1 MSYLPYEVEP
11 VSPVD
16 EEPFADWYS
25 VLDAV
30 HREQRPGEPGWT
42 LTERRARAASTD
54 GGYDRRQWLVR
65 DDAGRPAGG
74 AALQLALRDNLGLA
88 EAELWVLPAARGRGV
103 GTALADVVEQ
113 TSRAAGRAVVAVFV
127 VHPGGADE
135 RPGDVFARRR
145 GYRVVQREA
154 RRRLDVGRALPRL
167 AALEE
172 QAAAAAEG
180 YELVG
185 WVSRTPAELLADRAA
200 LGTAISADAPRGDS
214 AYTTEQWDIARVLA
228 RDEELAR
235 MDRTY
240 VATAARHRAS
250 GRLVALTE
258 LAVPN
263 TVPELAWQWDTV
275 VLRAHR
281 GHRLGLLVKAA
292 NLRRLRE
299 VVPAARQVMTYNDQ
313 SNQHMIAVNER
324 LGFEVVDAEWRWEL
338 ALG

>member
-1 MSYLPYEVEP
+1 MSYLPYVVEP
-11 VSPVD
+11 VAPAD
-16 EEPFADWYS
+16 ERAFAQWYS

-42 LTERRARAASTD
+42 LTERRARAASAD

-65 DDAGRPAGG
+65 DRDGRPVGA
-74 AALQLALRDNLGLA
+74 AALQLSLRDNPGLA
-88 EAELWVLPAARGRGV
+88 EAELWVLPGARRRGV
-103 GTALADVVEQ
+103 GSALADVVEE
-113 TSRAAGRAVVAVFV
+113 TSRAAGREVVAAFV

-135 RPGDVFARRR
+135 GPGDVFARRR
-145 GYRVVQREA
+145 GYRVVQREV
-154 RRRLDVGRALPRL
+154 RRGLDVERALPGL
-167 AALEE
+167 AALEHRAAQ
-172 QAAAAAEG
+172 QAAS
-180 YELVG
+180 YELVS
-185 WVSRTPAELLADRAA
+185 WVSRTPEELLADRAA

-214 AYTTEQWDIARVLA
+214 AYTTEHWDVARVLA

-240 VATAARHRAS
+240 VATAARHRES

-263 TVPELAWQWDTV
+263 SVPELAWQWDTV

-292 NLRRLRE
+292 NLRLLRE
-299 VVPAARQVMTYNDQ
+299 VVPAARRVMTYNDET
-313 SNQHMIAVNER
+313 NRHMIAVNER

>member
-1 MSYLPYEVEP
+1 MSYLPYVVEP
-11 VSPVD
+11 VAPVD
-16 EEPFADWYS
+16 EESFAAWYS

-30 HREQRPGEPGWT
+30 HQEQRPGEPGWT
-42 LTERRARAASTD
+42 LVERKARAASDD
-54 GGYDRRQWLVR
+54 GAYDRRQWLVR
-65 DDAGRPAGG
+65 DGEGTPLGA
-74 AALQLALRDNLGLA
+74 AALQLALRDNPALA
-88 EAELWVLPAARGRGV
+88 EAELWVLPEARRRGV
-103 GTALADVVEQ
+103 GSALADVVEGA
-113 TSRAAGRAVVAVFV
+113 SRAAGRAVVAAFV

-154 RRRLDVGRALPRL
+154 RRGLDVVGALSGL

-180 YELVG
+180 YELVS
-185 WVSRTPAELLADRAA
+185 WVSRTPEELLADRAE

-214 AYTTEQWDIARVLA
+214 AYTTEHWDVARVLA
-228 RDEELAR
+228 RDEELTR

-240 VATAARHRAS
+240 LATAARHRAS

-299 VVPAARQVMTYNDQ
+299 VVPAARRVMTYNDET
-313 SNQHMIAVNER
+313 NRHMIAVNER

-338 ALG
+338 ALR

>member
-1 MSYLPYEVEP
+1 M
-11 VSPVD
+11 
-16 EEPFADWYS
+16 
-25 VLDAV
+25 
-30 HREQRPGEPGWT
+30 G
-42 LTERRARAASTD
+42 
-54 GGYDRRQWLVR
+54 
-65 DDAGRPAGG
+65 
-74 AALQLALRDNLGLA
+74 
-88 EAELWVLPAARGRGV
+88 AARGAPPGRGRRA
-103 GTALADVVEQ
+103 GDVVEG
-113 TSRAAGRAVVAVFV
+113 SARAAGRRVVAAFV
-127 VHPGGADE
+127 VHPGGEEE
-135 RPGDVFARRR
+135 RPGDLFARGR

-154 RRRLDVGRALPRL
+154 RRRLDVERALPDL

-172 QAAAAAEG
+172 QAAAAAVG
-180 YELVG
+180 YELVS
-185 WVSRTPAELLADRAA
+185 WVSRTPDELLADRAE

-214 AYTTEQWDIARVLA
+214 AYTTEHWDVARVLA

-258 LAVPN
+258 LAVPR

-299 VVPAARQVMTYNDQ
+299 VVPAAREVMTYNDET
-313 SNQHMIAVNER
+313 NEHMIAVNER